1 LSKLL
6 LERRGGVV
14 TRKELR
20 ALLSQPEDNAD
31 LSSSLNSA
39 ANRLR
44 FTSAIR
50 PGIPA
55 TSRPCLALDT
65 ASSLKCGR
73 RNPADEV
80 RAVTDAIEGL
90 AQEEQTRILRAAA
103 ARLASAT
110 SSMSEVHRT

>member
-1 LSKLL
+1 M

-44 FTSAIR
+44 FTLGDSAGNPCYIAAM
-50 PGIPA
+50 PGVGYRFIA
-55 TSRPCLALDT
+55 Q
-65 ASSLKCGR
+65 
-73 RNPADEV
+73 V
-80 RAVTDAIEGL
+80 RET
-90 AQEEQTRILRAAA
+90 
-103 ARLASAT
+103 
-110 SSMSEVHRT
+110 